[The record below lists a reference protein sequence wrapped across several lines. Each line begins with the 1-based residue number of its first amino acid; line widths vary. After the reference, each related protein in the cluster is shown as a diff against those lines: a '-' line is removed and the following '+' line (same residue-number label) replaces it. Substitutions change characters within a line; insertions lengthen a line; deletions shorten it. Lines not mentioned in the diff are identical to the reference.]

1 MNWTYEKCKEEASKY
16 ETRSQFYKGNSS
28 AYNASRSNGW
38 LDDFFEKKK
47 WNYKTCREEAKKYRT
62 KKDFSEGC
70 RKAYS
75 VALERNWLQK
85 WFHDARHDKVSQWT
99 EEMCRKEAKKYK
111 TRTEFMKGSPTAYN
125 QSLKNKWIREF
136 DWLKRP
142 ESHLKKWTYET
153 CKEEA
158 RKYTRRVDFQR
169 GSSGAYRIAYKNE
182 WIKEYDWFEIHQ
194 MPSNYWTEEMCLK
207 EAKKYTSKVAFQK
220 GSVTAYQVA
229 LRKGWIKDYDW
240 FKRPEPH
247 NKGKIK
253 WTYDK
258 CKAAF
263 EAAWQ
268 NGWIEEWLEE
278 KRK

>member
-1 MNWTYEKCKEEASKY
+1 MNWTYEKCKEEAAKY
-16 ETRSQFYKGNSS
+16 ETRSEFSKGNCS

-38 LDDFFEKKK
+38 LDDFFVKKK
-47 WNYKTCREEAKKYRT
+47 RNYKTCREEAKK
-62 KKDFSEGC
+62 
-70 RKAYS
+70 
-75 VALERNWLQK
+75 K
-85 WFHDARHDKVSQWT
+85 WFHDARHDKGSQWT
-99 EEMCRKEAKKYK
+99 EEMCREESKKYK

-158 RKYTRRVDFQR
+158 RKYTRRVDFMK

-182 WIKEYDWFEIHQ
+182 
-194 MPSNYWTEEMCLK
+194 
-207 EAKKYTSKVAFQK
+207 
-220 GSVTAYQVA
+220 
-229 LRKGWIKDYDW
+229 WIKDYDW

-278 KRK
+278 KRSNFGIEIKK

>member
-38 LDDFFEKKK
+38 LDDFFVKKK
-47 WNYKTCREEAKKYRT
+47 WNYKTCREEAKK
-62 KKDFSEGC
+62 
-70 RKAYS
+70 
-75 VALERNWLQK
+75 K

-99 EEMCRKEAKKYK
+99 EEMCREESKKYK

-158 RKYTRRVDFQR
+158 RKYTRRVDFMK

-240 FKRPEPH
+240 FKRPAPH

-278 KRK
+278 KRKEDGV